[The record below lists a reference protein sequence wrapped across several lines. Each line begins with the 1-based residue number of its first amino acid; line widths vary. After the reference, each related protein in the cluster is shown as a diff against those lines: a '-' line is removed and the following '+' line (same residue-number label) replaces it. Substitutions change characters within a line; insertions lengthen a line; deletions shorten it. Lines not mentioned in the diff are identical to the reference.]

1 MICTERH
8 ERTAQRQGYRN
19 GCRQRNPTTQV
30 GATDLLIPIDR
41 RSSACDKCGPAAS
54 CPPFWSPAI
63 DGDPDPSPAAGLR
76 LAASYRKEHLVICP
90 ASISPETC
98 WNMSQ
103 MAFRAWPSGHGHQGM
118 AIAARRSAFALENAG
133 DNLSRCEMARPS
145 HSGSELLQSHRAHER
160 GSGGR
165 AGLPS
170 LPAAAPEKALEHQ
183 PVGAGECRTERC
195 AQ

>member
-1 MICTERH
+1 VICTERH

-103 MAFRAWPSGHGHQGM
+103 VAIRAWPSLPGAAHSPWKTQAITSAAVRWPGH
-118 AIAARRSAFALENAG
+118 
-133 DNLSRCEMARPS
+133 LS
-145 HSGSELLQSHRAHER
+145 GLELLQSHRAHER